1 MADSAG
7 HLVVYSPQ
15 CPNCA
20 RFLDALSRLPVSAQV
35 RLVDVT
41 TLSPAQTSGLTAVPA
56 LMTGGRTLYGTKAF
70 EWLKNFEQEA
80 PLESYDGPGYGTA
93 ASGSLAFSDVTSSM
107 GYASYCT
114 GFSQFEPVPE

>member
-1 MADSAG
+1 MSGSD
-7 HLVVYSPQ
+7 HLPTIVVYSPQ

-20 RFLDALSRLPVSAQV
+20 RFLDALSRLPVSSQV

-41 TLSPAQTSGLTAVPA
+41 TLSAAQTAGLTAVPA

-80 PLESYDGPGYGTA
+80 PLDSYDGSG
-93 ASGSLAFSDVTSSM
+93 GSLAFSDVSSAM
-107 GYASYCT
+107 GYASYST
-114 GFSQFEPVPE
+114 LFSQFEPVPE